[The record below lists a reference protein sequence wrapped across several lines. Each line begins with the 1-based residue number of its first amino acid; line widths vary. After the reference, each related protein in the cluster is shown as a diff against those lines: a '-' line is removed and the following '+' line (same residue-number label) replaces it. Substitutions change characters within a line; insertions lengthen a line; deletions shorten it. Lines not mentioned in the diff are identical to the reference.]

1 MFKPNTTKH
10 LKHLRHVFHKI
21 NGCPWWIIDQ
31 VSTSF
36 QENINKIKS
45 SEHYPDTSEQP
56 VKKLYSLILLY
67 VGPKGNSII
76 KTMNNNLK
84 HVLPNNVKTRVTYR
98 GQKLS
103 TKLQIKDKTKG
114 QHKHDLVYYSKRPE
128 PTCNEDYLR
137 ETGKRIIERSAD
149 HCGKDKQSHLLRHAL
164 NNNHK
169 TIDLKDFKIIDS
181 SYHNNSFKTKISE
194 ALYIKKY
201 KPSLNTEEQSV

>member
-10 LKHLRHVFHKI
+10 LKHLRHVLHKI

-36 QENINKIKS
+36 QENINNIKS

-56 VKKLYSLILLY
+56 VEKMYSLILLY
-67 VGPKGNSII
+67 ARPKGNSII

-84 HVLPNNVKTRVTYR
+84 HVSPNNVKTRVTYT

-103 TKLQIKDKTKG
+103 TKLQIKDKTKD
-114 QHKHDLVYYSKRPE
+114 QHKHELVYYSKCPE
-128 PTCNEDYLR
+128 PTCNEDYLG
-137 ETGKRIIERSAD
+137 ETGRRIIERSAD
-149 HCGKDKQSHLLRHAL
+149 HCGIDKKSHLLRHAL
-164 NNNHK
+164 NNNRK
-169 TIDLKDFKIIDS
+169 TVDLKDFKIIDS

-194 ALYIKKY
+194 ALYIKQY
-201 KPSLNTEEQSV
+201 KPSLNTQEQSV